1 MERLPSS
8 TLRLFPIFIFVL
20 PVFFIIQVFIFHPY
34 FGNMDDSNL
43 LILAGNSNPISYSHS
58 FGWRPASGFIQ
69 HTSMLITWP
78 VYALGYAYG
87 PTFFFVANAL
97 LTFFLV
103 LISAY
108 ALTKVLN
115 IFAPVTIL
123 TFVSIAFLWPYT
135 ADLLFFPSLQ
145 EKGVLLGAATLF
157 FWVHFTRTY
166 RSSFV
171 FWSTFLLASFV
182 AFATKTHI
190 VLFMPAIV
198 AALWM
203 VNHGRRTSNSVSRLI
218 IATAGLL
225 ILSSGTLWLA
235 LSGDYS
241 SGTQGTRDVSFLFDR
256 RFQFLVVLA
265 VAYSAYLVYLA
276 VKAEFFAIDL
286 VPLFMVLPFITSFSV
301 WNVRNYYLTV
311 VSIGVAAMAAV
322 VVANLKSK
330 HVGPIAALMC
340 LVIAVTWISWRV
352 PQIYRPL
359 ASLQEFLVSTEAQQ
373 LARQKEVVGVSCME
387 APTHFNRYAVSN
399 GVANLEFKWTAA
411 SLEEFEFVL
420 GDERLCPFNADRAD
434 WELQW
439 ESPSEGGYALYRN
452 ITDVN

>member
-1 MERLPSS
+1 
-8 TLRLFPIFIFVL
+8 
-20 PVFFIIQVFIFHPY
+20 
-34 FGNMDDSNL
+34 
-43 LILAGNSNPISYSHS
+43 
-58 FGWRPASGFIQ
+58 
-69 HTSMLITWP
+69 
-78 VYALGYAYG
+78 
-87 PTFFFVANAL
+87 
-97 LTFFLV
+97 
-103 LISAY
+103 
-108 ALTKVLN
+108 VLN
-115 IFAPVTIL
+115 ICTPVTIL
-123 TFVSIAFLWPYT
+123 TFVSTAFLWPFT

-157 FWVHFTRTY
+157 SWIHFMRTH

-171 FWSTFLLASFV
+171 FWSTFLLASFL

-203 VNHGRRTSNSVSRLI
+203 LNHGHGKSNSVSRLLS
-218 IATAGLL
+218 ATTGLL
-225 ILSSGTLWLA
+225 VLSIGTLWLA

-286 VPLFMVLPFITSFSV
+286 VPLFMVLPFIASFSV

-352 PQIYRPL
+352 PQIYQPL

-373 LARQKEVVGVSCME
+373 LAQQTEVVGVLCME

-420 GDERLCPFNADRAD
+420 GDERLCPFNADHAD

-439 ESPSEGGYALYRN
+439 ESPSEGGYSLYRN
-452 ITDVN
+452 TNYIN